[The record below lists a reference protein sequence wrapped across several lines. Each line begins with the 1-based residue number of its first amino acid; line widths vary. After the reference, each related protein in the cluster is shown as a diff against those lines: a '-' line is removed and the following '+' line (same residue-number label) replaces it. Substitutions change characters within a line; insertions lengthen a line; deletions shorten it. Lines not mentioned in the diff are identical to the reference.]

1 MKKGVFSMI
10 VAFVLGLTYLIF
22 AYMEYP
28 FAVVTKQFWFLSHSV
43 NLPYLRIPGF
53 LLIVTLAV
61 LVNLFALIS
70 SSGSVAMGAGVLY
83 AVAIGL
89 APECYP
95 YVLVEFLLC
104 VIAAARAERNH
115 EAAEKELH
123 AQSKLIRSVMKD
135 PDNTAA
141 YDVQSSSYEALRAQ
155 EEWEASRS
163 GSRSRIIGIV
173 IFAIILLILSALLP
187 MLLQYNRSRKSKTVT
202 KETISLSD
210 GGNNRTQDSRT
221 EDSSKDTPINLDGN
235 WASESTSGTNMTASI
250 EGDQISLYWRN
261 ADGSSSLYWAG
272 TFITSLP
279 SKEPFSCTAMMNVQE
294 IATSP
299 FASKDATKEFTYLD
313 GKLSFQVT
321 TMGIPVTFRLHRID
335 K

>member
-1 MKKGVFSMI
+1 MKNGIGYLPEDRKRDGIIGELSVRENIILALQVMKGF
-10 VAFVLGLTYLIF
+10 FR
-22 AYMEYP
+22 P
-28 FAVVTKQFWFLSHSV
+28 
-43 NLPYLRIPGF
+43 
-53 LLIVTLAV
+53 
-61 LVNLFALIS
+61 IS
-70 SSGSVAMGAGVLY
+70 
-83 AVAIGL
+83 
-89 APECYP
+89 
-95 YVLVEFLLC
+95 
-104 VIAAARAERNH
+104 RA
-115 EAAEKELH
+115 AAEKFADEYIAALNI
-123 AQSKLIRSVMKD
+123 K
-135 PDNTAA
+135 TA
-141 YDVQSSSYEALRAQ
+141 
-155 EEWEASRS
+155 
-163 GSRSRIIGIV
+163 
-173 IFAIILLILSALLP
+173 
-187 MLLQYNRSRKSKTVT
+187 
-202 KETISLSD
+202 
-210 GGNNRTQDSRT
+210 
-221 EDSSKDTPINLDGN
+221 SKDTPINLDGN